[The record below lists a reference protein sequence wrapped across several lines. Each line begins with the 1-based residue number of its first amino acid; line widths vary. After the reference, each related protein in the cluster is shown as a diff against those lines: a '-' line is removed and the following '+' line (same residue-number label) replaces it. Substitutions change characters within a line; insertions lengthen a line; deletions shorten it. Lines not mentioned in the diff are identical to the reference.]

1 MKKSML
7 SLSALLLLAS
17 ACGTSTTNQG
27 DQDSTALEQE
37 MEVMEN
43 GEWIDLFNGEN
54 LEGWT
59 SYGQATAG
67 EAWKVEDGVIHFDAN
82 AKKNEGLSGGDLVTK
97 ESFEDFHL
105 KLEWKISENGNSGI
119 MFYVVDNGEFN
130 APYHT
135 GPEYQLL
142 DNDGH
147 PDGKIT
153 SHRTADLYDLIVSS
167 EEPVKPVG
175 EWNLTEIISKDGKL
189 EFYLNGVNTVTT
201 NMWTEEWDQ
210 MVAKSKFKD
219 MPGFGK
225 YQEGKIALQD
235 HGDEIWF
242 RNIQIKKL

>member
-1 MKKSML
+1 MNKTIL

-17 ACGTSTTNQG
+17 ACGTSSTNEG
-27 DQDSTALEQE
+27 NNDSTAINQE
-37 MEVMEN
+37 TVMEDN
-43 GEWIDLFNGEN
+43 EWIDLFNGEN

-59 SYGQATAG
+59 SYGQPTVG
-67 EAWKVEDGVIHFDAN
+67 DAWKVEDGVIHFDAN
-82 AKKNEGLSGGDLVTK
+82 AKKNEGLSGGDLVTQD
-97 ESFEDFHL
+97 SFNDFHF

-119 MFYVVDNGEFN
+119 MFYVQDNGEYG

-147 PDGKIT
+147 ADGKIT

-175 EWNLTEIISKDGKL
+175 EWNLSEIVSKDGKL

-201 NMWTEEWDQ
+201 TMWTEEWDQ
-210 MVAKSKFKD
+210 MVGESKFKD

-235 HGDEIWF
+235 HGDDIWF